1 MRNRL
6 SIIRDSAIAILFA
19 SALLLNGCKKKSDTA
34 LVRDFRKMDAF
45 LRSGDFDY
53 DSMKIYEAMLNENL
67 VHSLTKELRYEER
80 KATVNYQWN
89 ADSTIVLL
97 RTHKVFPKGFNRE
110 LIAHVGD
117 SILFVH
123 RFSTEPLGLES
134 KDNFTFLEA
143 VFYLTPSGT
152 IKHLARIAY
161 RQSHLED
168 TIAFRKKPLVD
179 LTDDISFY
187 YPGELDHSRNILSLN

>member
-1 MRNRL
+1 ML
-6 SIIRDSAIAILFA
+6 SA
-19 SALLLNGCKKKSDTA
+19 
-34 LVRDFRKMDAF
+34 
-45 LRSGDFDY
+45 
-53 DSMKIYEAMLNENL
+53 NL
-67 VHSLTKELRYEER
+67 VHSLTKELQYEER

-97 RTHKVFPKGFNRE
+97 RTHKVFKKGFNRE
-110 LIAHVGD
+110 VIVHAGD

-143 VFYLTPSGT
+143 VFYVTPSGS
-152 IKHLARIAY
+152 IRHLARISY
-161 RQSHLED
+161 RQSHLAD
-168 TIAFRKKPLVD
+168 TIAFRKRPLVD

-187 YPGELDHSRNILSLN
+187 YPGELNHSRNILSLN